1 MAGAA
6 TLEAVDN
13 TPKAEAPIQAFT
25 VTLNIRRFDPEKDAE
40 PYWQDFDVELYATD
54 AVLEDPVGG
63 EVHIGHQAIRNFY
76 SATTGL
82 QCETELVTLR
92 VAGNEAAFHFA
103 LTITNGDH
111 RMRIEPIDVMVFD
124 GDGKIAGMKA
134 YWSAENITQ
143 L

>member
-1 MAGAA
+1 MTTAPDKVQAITETVHRYLELVGRGGAA
-6 TLEAVDN
+6 DEL
-13 TPKAEAPIQAFT
+13 
-25 VTLNIRRFDPEKDAE
+25 
-40 PYWQDFDVELYATD
+40 VELYATD
-54 AVLEDPVGG
+54 AILEDPVGG

-76 SATTGL
+76 AATTGMK
-82 QCETELVTLR
+82 CETELVTLR
-92 VAGNEAAFHFA
+92 VSGNEAAFHFA
-103 LTITNGDH
+103 LTIANGEH

>member
-1 MAGAA
+1 M
-6 TLEAVDN
+6 TS
-13 TPKAEAPIQAFT
+13 APERVQAITET
-25 VTLNIRRFDPEKDAE
+25 VHRYIELVGGGTADDL
-40 PYWQDFDVELYATD
+40 VGLYASD
-54 AVLEDPVGG
+54 ATLEDPVGG

-76 SATTGL
+76 SAITGL
-82 QCETELVTLR
+82 DRKSELVTLR

-124 GDGKIAGMKA
+124 ADGKIAGMKA

>member
-1 MAGAA
+1 M
-6 TLEAVDN
+6 TS
-13 TPKAEAPIQAFT
+13 APERAQAITET
-25 VTLNIRRFDPEKDAE
+25 VHRYIELVGGGDA
-40 PYWQDFDVELYATD
+40 DALVGLYATD
-54 AVLEDPVGG
+54 ATLEDPVGD
-63 EVHIGHQAIRNFY
+63 
-76 SATTGL
+76 
-82 QCETELVTLR
+82 
-92 VAGNEAAFHFA
+92 EAAFHFA

>member
-1 MAGAA
+1 MSLYEEMAALVAA
-6 TLEAVDN
+6 LDLWPDTHTGGGGV
-13 TPKAEAPIQAFT
+13 T
-25 VTLNIRRFDPEKDAE
+25 VHDLLTGRSTADAH
-40 PYWQDFDVELYATD
+40 PTS
-54 AVLEDPVGG
+54 
-63 EVHIGHQAIRNFY
+63 AI
-76 SATTGL
+76 TGL
-82 QCETELVTLR
+82 DRKSELITLR

-124 GDGKIAGMKA
+124 GEGKIAGMKA

>member
-1 MAGAA
+1 MPSAEDISQAVNRYIETMAKGRADDLVEFFADDA
-6 TLEAVDN
+6 T
-13 TPKAEAPIQAFT
+13 
-25 VTLNIRRFDPEKDAE
+25 
-40 PYWQDFDVELYATD
+40 
-54 AVLEDPVGG
+54 LEDPVGG

-76 SATTGL
+76 SAITGL
-82 QCETELVTLR
+82 DRRSELVTLR

-111 RMRIEPIDVMVFD
+111 RMRIEPIDVMAFD
-124 GDGKIAGMKA
+124 AEGKIAGMKA